1 MFVKDAPVF
10 FLLLNLGNII
20 LMANELKARFGF
32 LVQDGGRGTAITDIF
47 HTTFLLRNSLLQLT
61 RPASDL
67 KLTVAFFKDFTE
79 SGIRI

>member
-1 MFVKDAPVF
+1 MFAKV

-47 HTTFLLRNSLLQLT
+47 HTTF
-61 RPASDL
+61 
-67 KLTVAFFKDFTE
+67 
-79 SGIRI
+79 